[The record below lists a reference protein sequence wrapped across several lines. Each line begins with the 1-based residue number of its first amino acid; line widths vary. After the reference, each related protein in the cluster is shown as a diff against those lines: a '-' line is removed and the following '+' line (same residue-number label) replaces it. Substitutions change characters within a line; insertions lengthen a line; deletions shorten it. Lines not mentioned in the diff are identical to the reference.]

1 MLYTTIQTKAENKPE
16 KEKER
21 PTNKTIKIWMKF
33 IDFLGNTAFG
43 IQNTLLLLILLI
55 TEKESLNTH

>member
-1 MLYTTIQTKAENKPE
+1 MPYNTIQTKKTKTNQRKR
-16 KEKER
+16 KED
-21 PTNKTIKIWMKF
+21 PPNKTIKIWMEF

-55 TEKESLNTH
+55 TEKKA